1 MVKWFCRSAFCN
13 NNFRTRNSK
22 GEPFKFY
29 RLPRDPKV
37 QVAYTRILQTSGINW
52 HSGHICAEHWSRG
65 CRESVSSDLPD
76 IPAPAS
82 QLVTL
87 EKKLNKAKAQLK
99 KKTAKADKLKVRRL
113 ERKFFLAKGMSGN
126 SRKRKAPAERDNFQP
141 AAKKPKDLSKRQ
153 LSTCLRASEEDK
165 QKLAEQLTN
174 AQDMVKKLRTE
185 NLSLKIKM
193 RNIEQ
198 IQQKIRRT
206 ENDYKNATTRAI
218 NLLQPH

>member
-1 MVKWFCRSAFCN
+1 MVNWFCRSAFCN
-13 NNFRTRNSK
+13 NNFGTRNWK
-22 GEPFKFY
+22 REPVKFY

-37 QVAYTRILQTSGINW
+37 EVAYTRILQTSGLNW

-113 ERKFFLAKGMSGN
+113 ERKFFLAKEMSGN
-126 SRKRKAPAERDNFQP
+126 SRKRKAPAERVNFQ
-141 AAKKPKDLSKRQ
+141 Q
-153 LSTCLRASEEDK
+153 LSTKGDK

-185 NLSLKIKM
+185 NICLKVK
-193 RNIEQ
+193 
-198 IQQKIRRT
+198 T
-206 ENDYKNATTRAI
+206 ETFNKSSKRLLNGMKN
-218 NLLQPH
+218 

>member
-1 MVKWFCRSAFCN
+1 MTIMVKWFCRSAFCN
-13 NNFRTRNSK
+13 NNFGTRNWK
-22 GEPFKFY
+22 REHIKFY

-37 QVAYTRILQTSGINW
+37 EVAYTRILQTSGLNW

-126 SRKRKAPAERDNFQP
+126 SRKRKAPAERVNFQP
-141 AAKKPKDLSKRQ
+141 AAKKLKDLSKRQ
-153 LSTCLRASEEDK
+153 LSTCLRASEGDK

-185 NLSLKIKM
+185 NICLKIK
-193 RNIEQ
+193 
-198 IQQKIRRT
+198 T
-206 ENDYKNATTRAI
+206 ETFNKFSKRLLNGMKN
-218 NLLQPH
+218 